1 MHKTLGKVRDYF
13 YCSGLRENVEN
24 WCCSF
29 QDYAESKALSSTSQ
43 SPVIPMERV
52 ALDLF
57 GPLPVTKQDISTP
70 WLSLITLTE
79 AYSLLNQVAAT
90 VARVLTNR

>member
-1 MHKTLGKVRDYF
+1 
-13 YCSGLRENVEN
+13 
-24 WCCSF
+24 
-29 QDYAESKALSSTSQ
+29 
-43 SPVIPMERV
+43 MERV